1 MYGKEYYIRHI
12 QRSVIDYN
20 EYWED
25 PITESRLVKNPK
37 QTSDVIKG
45 LCQLIKTYYDNDH
58 NAFAEKDFDHLPDEV
73 KVKITEIINMVSDG
87 RDLRHEVFYEKVGRR
102 FAHHVEDNGRLPFEN
117 NPLNYVSNIIEDCE
131 KLKQAVL
138 SDEAVVD
145 LEKWCGKL
153 LEWEHYEDGSYVIRI
168 DRIGQEDNGKMIFD
182 GAILHYLT
190 PDCWLEKDGGVVMEE
205 VEDYPFENIPY
216 PYVGKMRNAK
226 DLDEYLSGGKE
237 ITLKQLKKD
246 VMFAMTNYFDSTFG
260 DPDYFDDEEEENDGT
275 TL

>member
-1 MYGKEYYIRHI
+1 MYDKQYWIKEI
-12 QRSVIDYN
+12 QFHVIDFN

-37 QTSDVIKG
+37 QTVDVIKG
-45 LCQLIKTYYDNDH
+45 LCQIIKAYYDSDPNIFKDRDY
-58 NAFAEKDFDHLPDEV
+58 EKLPPEIQI
-73 KVKITEIINMVSDG
+73 KISEIINMVNDG
-87 RDLRHEVFYEKVGRR
+87 RDLRHEVFYEKIGRKWS
-102 FAHHVEDNGRLPFEN
+102 HHVEENGRLSFEN
-117 NPLNYVSNIIEDCE
+117 NCISCIDTVIGYCD
-131 KLKQAVL
+131 KLKLAITAEENTVN
-138 SDEAVVD
+138 
-145 LEKWCGKL
+145 LENWKGKL
-153 LEWEHYEDGSYVIRI
+153 LQWEHYEEGAYVIRI
-168 DRIGQEDNGKMIFD
+168 DQIGQDEKGRMIFD

-216 PYVGKMRNAK
+216 PYVGKMRNEK